1 MGIMDT
7 KPLTQD
13 QFTWLGFIIV
23 ALTPAF
29 PADVQPAIGSVGQFF
44 AAVSIIRLHL
54 GDEAAAMVGH
64 RFNKGCQRQQL
75 TIEWGSKF
83 IEEGGDPH
91 R

>member
-29 PADVQPAIGSVGQFF
+29 PAEVQPAIGSVGQFF

-54 GDEAAAMVGH
+54 GDEAAARVGH
-64 RFNKGCQRQQL
+64 DYIKGCHRQ
-75 TIEWGSKF
+75 
-83 IEEGGDPH
+83 
-91 R
+91 